1 MTATAG
7 TGEGLEP
14 PRRRGRFANLA
25 QAFNQNKLS
34 WIGLGLFA
42 VLALM
47 AFAAPL
53 VAPFDPIDQSVLRR
67 MKPPSAE
74 FWFGTDQYGRDLF
87 SRAIYGARISLLVG
101 TLSVALGML
110 IGGSLGVIA
119 GYYGR
124 YVDTAIMRFMDVMLS
139 FPTLIMGII
148 IVALLGPS
156 LPNVIIAI
164 TATLVPKFA
173 RIARA
178 PTIAI
183 KERAFIEACHS
194 MGYSDLRI
202 MVFHIVPNVLAEIL
216 VMASLWTANAIMIE
230 AGFSFLGLGVRP
242 PTPTWG
248 GMIREGFE
256 HIFQAPWM
264 SLFPGICI
272 LLAVMALNLLGDGFR
287 DAVDPRL
294 RKLKDL

>member
-1 MTATAG
+1 MSTATG

-14 PRRRGRFANLA
+14 PRRRGALANLA
-25 QAFNQNKLS
+25 SAFNQNKLS

-42 VLALM
+42 VLALL

-67 MKPPSAE
+67 MKPPSLE
-74 FWFGTDQYGRDLF
+74 HWFGTDQYGRDLF

-183 KERAFIEACHS
+183 KERAYIEACHS

-216 VMASLWTANAIMIE
+216 VMASLWTANAIMVE